1 MFRANFRRLLALDD
15 PPERTA
21 LAFSIGVFIAFSPF
35 LGLHTIAAT
44 LVAFLFRFNKVAIYA
59 GTFLNNPF
67 LTLVPIIIVSY
78 ALGALLLGQP
88 MHVPPEGMELIKN
101 PHLLTS
107 SYYRELFGHG
117 WYLIR
122 PFALGSTI
130 LSIVCPLIA
139 YPLTLRALRAHRR
152 RKRDAAQELSI

>member
-1 MFRANFRRLLALDD
+1 MLRANFRRLLALDD

-21 LAFSIGVFIAFSPF
+21 LAFSIGVLIAFSPF

-78 ALGALLLGQP
+78 ALGAVLLGQP
-88 MHVPPEGMELIKN
+88 MQVPPEGMELIKN
-101 PHLLTS
+101 PHPLTS

-130 LSIVCPLIA
+130 LSVVCPLIA

-152 RKRDAAQELSI
+152 RKQKPENS

>member
-21 LAFSIGVFIAFSPF
+21 LAFSIGVCIAFSPF
-35 LGLHTIAAT
+35 LGFHTIAAT

-88 MHVPPEGMELIKN
+88 IHMPAEGMELIKN
-101 PHLLTS
+101 PHPLTAA
-107 SYYRELFGHG
+107 YYRELFGRG

-130 LSIVCPLIA
+130 LSLVCPLIA
-139 YPLTLRALRAHRR
+139 YPLTLRALRVRR
-152 RKRDAAQELSI
+152 TRSRK